1 MEKLN
6 TYAIYVKMFV
16 LGESEEDA
24 LDSAD
29 AAVNSS
35 SLLDQDGVVGVAE
48 VDIDDVELFSEEEEE
63 DDSY

>member
-29 AAVNSS
+29 NAVNSS
-35 SLLDQDGVVGVAE
+35 NLLDQDGVVGIAE
-48 VDIDDVELFSEEEEE
+48 VDIDNVELVEEDE